1 MILPMLIGLNKI
13 NSISNTQAYNRGALM
28 YISKNETMFPAGEWE
43 MCLVSTIDKKIKP
56 VPMTRRSG
64 DINMMIGDDSSSQG
78 WAVAARVVALSLL
91 DIGVIWLS
99 LYQIR
104 DKDIRYILSGVS
116 TGALY
121 LFIVYLI
128 AYLYSLI

>member
-13 NSISNTQAYNRGALM
+13 NSIGNTHSYNGGVLM
-28 YISKNETMFPAGEWE
+28 SISKNETMFPRGEWE

-64 DINMMIGDDSSSQG
+64 DINMIGHDLPYHS
-78 WAVAARVVALSLL
+78 VELSLL
-91 DIGVIWLS
+91 DIGIIWLC

-104 DKDIRYILSGVS
+104 DKDILCGMSF
-116 TGALY
+116 GAFY
-121 LFIVYLI
+121 VYIVYLVDLSWI
-128 AYLYSLI
+128 NR

>member
-13 NSISNTQAYNRGALM
+13 NSIGNTHSYNGGVLM
-28 YISKNETMFPAGEWE
+28 SISKNETMFPRGEWE

-64 DINMMIGDDSSSQG
+64 DINMIGHDRSYQS
-78 WAVAARVVALSLL
+78 VELSLL
-91 DIGVIWLS
+91 DIGIIWLC

-104 DKDIRYILSGVS
+104 DKDILSGMS
-116 TGALY
+116 FGA
-121 LFIVYLI
+121 F
-128 AYLYSLI
+128 YLYIIIKFFNNIFWINR